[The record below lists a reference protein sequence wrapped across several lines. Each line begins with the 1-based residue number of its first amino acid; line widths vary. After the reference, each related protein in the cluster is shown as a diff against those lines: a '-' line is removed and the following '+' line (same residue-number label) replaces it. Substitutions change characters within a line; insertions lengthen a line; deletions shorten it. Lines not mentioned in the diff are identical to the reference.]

1 MTDPAAS
8 PIRAR
13 IEAQELYDQGYRGQ
27 GVGVAILDSGFLPRN
42 GFDPRVV
49 EERDFTGEGRP
60 RHSSNWHGGTVA
72 TCLSVLA
79 PETRPGDFRVIPA
92 EAPMRREDVIA
103 ALDAVVAAFP
113 TYRIA
118 NLSLSFAPRGC
129 PDACPLCQAVARAYR
144 AGGLVVVAAS
154 NEGPAPDTL
163 TCPARA
169 HWALTVTATLPETV
183 NDYWRDHRRAR
194 IWARHVTGRFGRS
207 CGTSCSAGYM
217 SGQAAMLFS
226 AFPGQAPT
234 RCVSPCS
241 KPPMSPKPRGARR
254 PARRRP
260 MPSLPGF
267 RDSCARAPSSR
278 NRTRCFPWSRNPDPL
293 PAQNALKVSVVN
305 ERSMPGMSSSRSL
318 MYLPISSPSGM

>member
-1 MTDPAAS
+1 MTDAAAPA
-8 PIRAR
+8 IRAR
-13 IEAQELYDQGYRGQ
+13 VEAQELYDQGYRGQ

-42 GFDPRVV
+42 GFDPRVI

-60 RHSSNWHGGTVA
+60 RHSSNWHGSTVA

-79 PETRPGDFRVIPA
+79 PETRLGNFRVIPA

-118 NLSLSFAPRGC
+118 NLSLSFAPEGC
-129 PDACPLCQAVARAYR
+129 PDACPLCQAVERAYR
-144 AGGLVVVAAS
+144 AGVLVVVAAG

-183 NDYWRDHRRAR
+183 NDYWRDHRWAR
-194 IWARHVTGRFGRS
+194 IWAQHVTGRFGRS
-207 CGTSCSAGYM
+207 YGTSYSAGYM

-226 AFPGQAPT
+226 AFPGVSADTLRFALLEAARVAETEGRATASTAQAHAQLA
-234 RCVSPCS
+234 RLQGLV
-241 KPPMSPKPRGARR
+241 RIGAIVTK
-254 PARRRP
+254 
-260 MPSLPGF
+260 S
-267 RDSCARAPSSR
+267 
-278 NRTRCFPWSRNPDPL
+278 
-293 PAQNALKVSVVN
+293 NALFPMVEKF
-305 ERSMPGMSSSRSL
+305 
-318 MYLPISSPSGM
+318 